1 MLDVLHPEVPVL
13 DLIDLPGIV
22 AVDVPGVTP
31 AGKVDAVERVI
42 SAQVGLVRRGL
53 SACACACTRTL
64 NLCLHQGTEPASALR
79 RSRPIGSMA

>member
-1 MLDVLHPEVPVL
+1 MGEIEARYRRLRRLAGETGGVVADRIIVLDVLHPEVPVL

-42 SAQVGLVRRGL
+42 SAQVGLVGRGL
-53 SACACACTRTL
+53 SA
-64 NLCLHQGTEPASALR
+64 
-79 RSRPIGSMA
+79 

>member
-42 SAQVGLVRRGL
+42 RAQVGLVGRGL
-53 SACACACTRTL
+53 SA
-64 NLCLHQGTEPASALR
+64 
-79 RSRPIGSMA
+79 

>member
-1 MLDVLHPEVPVL
+1 MPNPDRPNPNPSPNPNPEVPVL

-42 SAQVGLVRRGL
+42 SAQVGLVGRGL
-53 SACACACTRTL
+53 ST
-64 NLCLHQGTEPASALR
+64 
-79 RSRPIGSMA
+79 

>member
-42 SAQVGLVRRGL
+42 SAQVGIVGRGL
-53 SACACACTRTL
+53 S
-64 NLCLHQGTEPASALR
+64 LCLYQDAEPASALR